1 MLIVDSEFDI
11 SLAETFHKTWLFLL
25 RNEIL
30 ARRFDGGFLSTIG
43 QLAARR
49 QQPHRR
55 GMLTVR
61 AQAQVTCLFEQ
72 RSQHIFL
79 VH

>member
-1 MLIVDSEFDI
+1 
-11 SLAETFHKTWLFLL
+11 
-25 RNEIL
+25 
-30 ARRFDGGFLSTIG
+30 
-43 QLAARR
+43 
-49 QQPHRR
+49 
-55 GMLTVR
+55 MLTVR